1 MIHLVIAQG
10 HEELLR
16 ELIHHNEDLDKVK
29 AENRDLIMLI
39 AKTPAEKDIKKC
51 IHSLV
56 SNILQNRNAKKIEEL
71 SEITQNFY
79 QVFAKRME
87 NSPNYAN
94 VAPEVKERLLDYVE
108 RHSMTLLY
116 RVLFCPPFTTDEEKD
131 LAIQNRFVYIFMDLK
146 LF

>member
-1 MIHLVIAQG
+1 MTHYIIAQG

-29 AENRDLIMLI
+29 TENRDLIMLI
-39 AKTPAEKDIKKC
+39 SKTPAEKDIKKC

-87 NSPNYAN
+87 NSPNYGN
-94 VAPEVKERLLDYVE
+94 IAPEVKERLLDYVE

-116 RVLFCPPFTTDEEKD
+116 RVLFCPPFTSDEEKD
-131 LAIQNRFVYIFMDLK
+131 LAIQKRFVAIFTK
-146 LF
+146 